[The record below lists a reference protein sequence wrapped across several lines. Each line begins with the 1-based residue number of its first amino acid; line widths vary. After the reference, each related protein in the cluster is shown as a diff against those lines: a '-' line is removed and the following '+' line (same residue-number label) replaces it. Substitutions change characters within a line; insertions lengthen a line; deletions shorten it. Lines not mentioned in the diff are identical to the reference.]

1 MDVRTFWY
9 NHFMAK
15 QKPTTVDE
23 YIEQAPEQTR
33 AMLRE
38 LRNCLREAAPQAEE
52 SLKWGQ
58 PAFIAEYIL
67 FVYAGFQQHISFY
80 PTWQAVTAFK
90 NELTAYKAEGTTI
103 QFPLDKPLPLD
114 LIRKIADF
122 RIKESKQGVTWK

>member
-1 MDVRTFWY
+1 MS
-9 NHFMAK
+9 K
-15 QKPTTVDE
+15 IKPTTVDE
-23 YIEQAPEQTR
+23 YIEQAPEGTR
-33 AMLRE
+33 IKLRE
-38 LRNCLREAAPQAEE
+38 LRQCLREVAPHAEE

-67 FVYAGFQQHISFY
+67 FVYAGFQHHISFY

-90 NELTAYKAEGTTI
+90 HELIEYKAEGTTI

-122 RIKESKQGVTWK
+122 RIKESKQGVKWK